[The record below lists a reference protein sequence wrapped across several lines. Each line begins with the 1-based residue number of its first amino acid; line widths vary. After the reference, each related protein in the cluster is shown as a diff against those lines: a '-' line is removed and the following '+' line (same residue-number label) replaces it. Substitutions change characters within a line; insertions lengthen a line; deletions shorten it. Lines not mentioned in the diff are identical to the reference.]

1 MDHDNSKFGP
11 SSSSSTETK
20 ACLQGTNCTSLSQD
34 TSSSRNIGIDDDVQ
48 QKVMFATRELQ
59 TFRASGT
66 FTALALRAPVV
77 KVPCPEKSFKLPSC
91 KSFHDKSDKGFSC

>member
-1 MDHDNSKFGP
+1 MDHDHSKFGP
-11 SSSSSTETK
+11 SSSSSTESK
-20 ACLQGTNCTSLSQD
+20 ACLQGTNCTSLTHLSQD

-66 FTALALRAPVV
+66 FTALALRARVV
-77 KVPCPEKSFKLPSC
+77 KVPRPKKSFQIPSYENN
-91 KSFHDKSDKGFSC
+91 